1 MITNKSTIEEIIETY
16 PDSIKYLMDKG
27 IKCLVCGEPV
37 WGTLEESAKSKG
49 FSDEQI
55 QNFVNDI
62 NNENF

>member
-1 MITNKSTIEEIIETY
+1 MY
-16 PDSIKYLMDKG
+16 KG

-55 QNFVNDI
+55 QNFVNVII
-62 NNENF
+62 NEYF